1 MVRVLSLSVCVCV
14 CVCVCVKPKPLQGSG
29 FVCVSMSV
37 CARAN
42 CETASHGYATLK
54 KLCFFAF
61 KFFAFKRSA
70 GEGFR
75 RIGPAGAA
83 LLRDVRL

>member
-1 MVRVLSLSVCVCV
+1 MGVLVPLPICVDFLTYWD
-14 CVCVCVKPKPLQGSG
+14 KKYSTGTG
-29 FVCVSMSV
+29 
-37 CARAN
+37 
-42 CETASHGYATLK
+42 GLK